1 MKMGPSLFWG
11 LLLVVLGLSLIF
23 KIVFKIDFPLFKIL
37 IAFVLIFFGLKLLF
51 GSFNGPTFH
60 INENENEVVFGEKRF
75 NNPEPNKDYNV
86 VFGKGVYD
94 LRDIDLRESHQY
106 MKISTVFG
114 ATVVKIN
121 KTTPV
126 KIRVES
132 AFAGIDLP
140 NGNSAVFGSSQY
152 TSPDFDE
159 NKPFLDIKLEVVF
172 GGCEVRT
179 Y

>member
-23 KIVFKIDFPLFKIL
+23 RIVFNIDFPLFKVF
-37 IAFVLIFFGLKLLF
+37 IAFVLIFFGLKMLF
-51 GSFNGPTFH
+51 GSFNAPKFETK
-60 INENENEVVFGEKRF
+60 ESDVVFGEKTF
-75 NNPEPNKDYNV
+75 SNPNTSKDYSV

-94 LRDIDLRESHQY
+94 FRDIDLKGEKQFV
-106 MKISTVFG
+106 KISTVFG
-114 ATVVKIN
+114 ASIVKLN
-121 KTTPV
+121 KNIPV

-132 AFAGIDLP
+132 AFAGAELP
-140 NGNSAVFGSSQY
+140 NGNSSVFGSTTY
-152 TSPDFDE
+152 TSPDFD
-159 NKPFLDIKLEVVF
+159 PAVPYLDIKLEVVF